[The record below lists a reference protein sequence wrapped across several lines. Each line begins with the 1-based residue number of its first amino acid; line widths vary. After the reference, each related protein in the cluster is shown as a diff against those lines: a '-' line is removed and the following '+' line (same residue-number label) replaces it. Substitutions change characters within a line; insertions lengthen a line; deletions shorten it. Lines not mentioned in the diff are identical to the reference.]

1 MTTRRT
7 AARAAALAAGRR
19 ALLAGLAALA
29 VPRPLRAAEA
39 WPTRPIRLIV
49 PFPPGG
55 PSDSVGRIIGE
66 ALARLLGQAV
76 VVENR
81 PGAGS
86 VIGTAAAAQSTDGHT
101 LLLTSNS
108 FTVNPSLVAR
118 LPYDSERDFEP
129 VGLISNTPLVL
140 AVPAASALRDVAGLV
155 AEAKARPGALTY
167 GSAGNGTVNHLASE
181 LFKLRTGTDVLNVT
195 YRGDGPLLTDLVA
208 GRLSLAFLNLPS
220 ALPLA
225 RDGRVRVLATLADAP
240 LAALPG
246 IPTLDELGIPDL
258 KVAGMQALLAARG
271 VPEDGLQRLDTAL
284 AAVLAEP
291 GLRDRLAALG
301 ALPSQGGRE
310 ALRVILREQTARWA
324 EVIRVS
330 GIRAE

>member
-1 MTTRRT
+1 MTSQDSARG
-7 AARAAALAAGRR
+7 AARSTSRRAVLAGLVALAAPVPLGAAEPWPSR
-19 ALLAGLAALA
+19 AL
-29 VPRPLRAAEA
+29 
-39 WPTRPIRLIV
+39 RLIV

-55 PSDSVGRIIGE
+55 PSDSVGRVIAE
-66 ALARLLGQAV
+66 ALARQIGQPI

-86 VIGTAAAAQSTDGHT
+86 VIGTAAAAQGNDGHT
-101 LLLTSNS
+101 LLLTSNA
-108 FTVNPSLVAR
+108 FTVNPSLVPR

-140 AVPAASALRDVAGLV
+140 VVPAGSPIRDVAGLI
-155 AEAKARPGALTY
+155 AAAKARPGELTY

-181 LFKLRTGTDVLNVT
+181 LFRLRTGTDLLNVT

-208 GRLSLAFLNLPS
+208 GRLSLSFLNLPS

-240 LAALPG
+240 LPALPG
-246 IPTLDELGIPDL
+246 IPTLAEVGVADVQ
-258 KVAGMQALLAARG
+258 VAGMQALLAARG
-271 VPEDGLQRLDTAL
+271 VPEDGLQRLDAAL
-284 AAVLAEP
+284 AAILADP
-291 GLRDRLAALG
+291 AMRDRLAGLG
-301 ALPSQGGRE
+301 ALPARGGRE
-310 ALRVILREQTARWA
+310 ALRTILREQTARWA

>member
-1 MTTRRT
+1 MSSQNS
-7 AARAAALAAGRR
+7 ARGVARSTSRR
-19 ALLAGLAALA
+19 AVLAGLAALA
-29 VPRPLRAAEA
+29 APVPLGATEPWPFRPV
-39 WPTRPIRLIV
+39 RLIV

-55 PSDSVGRIIGE
+55 PSDSVGRVIAE
-66 ALARLLGQAV
+66 ALARQIGQPI

-86 VIGTAAAAQSTDGHT
+86 VIGTAAAAQSSDGHT
-101 LLLTSNS
+101 LLLTSNA
-108 FTVNPSLVAR
+108 FTVNPSLVPR

-129 VGLISNTPLVL
+129 IGLISNTPLVL
-140 AVPAASALRDVAGLV
+140 VVPAGSPIRDVAGLI
-155 AEAKARPGALTY
+155 AAAKARPGELTY

-181 LFKLRTGTDVLNVT
+181 LFRLRTGTDLLNVT

-208 GRLSLAFLNLPS
+208 GRLSVSFLNLPS

-240 LAALPG
+240 LPALPG
-246 IPTLDELGIPDL
+246 IPTLAEVGVADVQ
-258 KVAGMQALLAARG
+258 VAGMQALLAARG
-271 VPEDGLQRLDTAL
+271 VPEDGLQRLDAAL
-284 AAVLAEP
+284 VAVLADP
-291 GLRDRLAALG
+291 AMRDRLAGLG
-301 ALPSQGGRE
+301 ALPARGGRE
-310 ALRVILREQTARWA
+310 ALRAILREQTARWA